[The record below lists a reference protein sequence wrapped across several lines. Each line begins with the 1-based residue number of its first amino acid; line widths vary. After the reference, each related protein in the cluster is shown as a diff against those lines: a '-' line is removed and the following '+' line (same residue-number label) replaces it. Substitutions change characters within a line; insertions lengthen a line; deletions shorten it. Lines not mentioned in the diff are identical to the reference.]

1 MLLLLKLNLFSL
13 ILLYRN
19 NKNKISTLK
28 SNLSYNLELANSID
42 TMSFEALKELY
53 LNSYHRLKVSE
64 DVDKFNNY
72 LAKSS
77 NLRYRQVYKVKN

>member
-1 MLLLLKLNLFSL
+1 MKKKIVEFKKLLE
-13 ILLYRN
+13 N